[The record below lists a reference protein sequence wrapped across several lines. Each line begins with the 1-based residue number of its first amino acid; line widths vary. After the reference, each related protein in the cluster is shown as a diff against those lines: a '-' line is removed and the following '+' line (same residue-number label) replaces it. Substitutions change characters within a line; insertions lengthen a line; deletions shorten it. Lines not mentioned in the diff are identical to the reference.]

1 MLPLLQRI
9 PIELVIVD
17 VVEEEAVDTGLAGG
31 HVDAVAIEAAI
42 AALPRRVADV
52 DGRAADARVLDAAR
66 DAGTLVAN
74 DLALGRRA
82 KNLGI
87 RWLRTADL
95 VVLAARTSSLPAAEA
110 RQAIVSLESAG
121 RITADLASQ
130 YLAELS

>member
-1 MLPLLQRI
+1 MLQRI
-9 PIELVIVD
+9 PIELLIVD
-17 VVEEEAVDTGLAGG
+17 VVEGEAVEAGMAGG

-52 DGRAADARVLDAAR
+52 DGRAADAQVLDAAR

-95 VVLAARTSSLPAAEA
+95 VVLAARTSSVPTDEA
-110 RQAIVSLESAG
+110 RQAIVALESAG